1 MNKKLETGVRRINL
15 RQQTPG
21 RGQHG
26 SSMQRLASLLTAA
39 QRAELIAC
47 AIKQPNTI
55 VQEDKALSH
64 NHHVQQLVY
73 DKAEV
78 QRLLWCGNSPDLDP
92 IEPCWPWMKRYTTK
106 KGAPKNRKDAIKAW
120 EDCWN
125 MLLQKQIQSR
135 IERVPVHIQKII
147 ELGGGNEY
155 REGCTQQ
162 DWRQKNPQQA
172 EQQDDEL
179 EWVEICMEHII
190 SLSPLSFFGS
200 SDSRLIQNYTVL
212 VNRSIHLQF
221 YQDQRGSKMRK

>member
-1 MNKKLETGVRRINL
+1 MKKKRLEWCLKHKNWTLEDWKNVIWSDETSVILLHRRGGYRIWRRADEAFSIEGIEQMNKKLETGTKIL
-15 RQQTPG
+15 IPK
-21 RGQHG
+21 
-26 SSMQRLASLLTAA
+26 LLPFAK
-39 QRAELIAC
+39 AC

-78 QRLLWCGNSPDLDP
+78 QRLLWCGNSPDLNP

-179 EWVEICMEHII
+179 EWVEI
-190 SLSPLSFFGS
+190 LSTYNFIKTS
-200 SDSRLIQNYTVL
+200 V
-212 VNRSIHLQF
+212 
-221 YQDQRGSKMRK
+221 DQR